1 MLKRLKYVS
10 QFARALSPAQI
21 DALTRRSAEN
31 NKKVEVTGVLMTT
44 GGLFFQVIE
53 GPAEQIDALWA
64 KIQHDPRHKD
74 VLLLGVEEGVSRRL
88 FPQWSM
94 RKVDLKEGTE
104 YRLEPL
110 RTLLATII
118 QDRERIAQLTDVL
131 ARGVWHELVDA
142 GQLKRV

>member
-53 GPAEQIDALWA
+53 GPA
-64 KIQHDPRHKD
+64 
-74 VLLLGVEEGVSRRL
+74 
-88 FPQWSM
+88 
-94 RKVDLKEGTE
+94 
-104 YRLEPL
+104 
-110 RTLLATII
+110 
-118 QDRERIAQLTDVL
+118 
-131 ARGVWHELVDA
+131 
-142 GQLKRV
+142 

>member
-1 MLKRLKYVS
+1 M
-10 QFARALSPAQI
+10 
-21 DALTRRSAEN
+21 
-31 NKKVEVTGVLMTT
+31 
-44 GGLFFQVIE
+44 
-53 GPAEQIDALWA
+53 WA